1 MSYSIIQSNHSTT
14 ICSFLSLLMLSW
26 MNQSWKA
33 QITSVSTLQKVVDV
47 LTYVYC
53 IIDLFK
59 DGGSPIMAYAA
70 ACSLSSQTTLAT
82 LDLQVDTLTPS
93 PTQTTFQPWTLW
105 SPSMESGPIITT
117 EVWFTS
123 SHVHNYVFKYIWTG
137 WYGVLPNCIWNLPR
151 KWICRLLSDE
161 QVC

>member
-117 EVWFTS
+117 EV
-123 SHVHNYVFKYIWTG
+123 
-137 WYGVLPNCIWNLPR
+137 
-151 KWICRLLSDE
+151 
-161 QVC
+161 